1 MGGRAGRAAAAGTGA
16 AGSGRGTGKG
26 QGKGRSGPKG
36 VAVAVTKQQHNSPG
50 QQQGAAKR
58 MQAGRRGHGLQ
69 HSSMISTSMYSSVRV
84 FVDSSGVVFG
94 GGPGCD

>member
-1 MGGRAGRAAAAGTGA
+1 MAGRAGRAAAAGTGA
-16 AGSGRGTGKG
+16 AGSDRGTGKG

-58 MQAGRRGHGLQ
+58 MQAKDGGQTRPRA
-69 HSSMISTSMYSSVRV
+69 SAISN
-84 FVDSSGVVFG
+84 
-94 GGPGCD
+94 